1 MESARARGFGIVVL
15 TYLAALALA
24 IAVAAIMGRGA
35 PILTVFVADC
45 AATLVVF
52 AASMAFANSSL
63 YDPYWSVAPPADR
76 RCTGRARCPARPP
89 SPRASGWCSLLV
101 FAWAIRLTANWA
113 RGWPGLHHQD
123 WRYDMLRET
132 ASAPYWLVSLTG
144 IHYFPTLIVF
154 VGCLPLYAGAGGRRA
169 RRSGSLDGLAFAVT
183 AGAIALEGIADE
195 QLRAFNREQAV
206 RARSARAACGAG
218 RATRTIWARWASGGA
233 SGCSRSRPPRPRG
246 TGRAI
251 GPLAI
256 TVMFVAASIPM
267 LERRSLERRPGLRRA
282 REASAGPPAAPA
294 ARVLTAFA

>member
-1 MESARARGFGIVVL
+1 MRAFAVVVA
-15 TYLAALALA
+15 TYLAALASA
-24 IAVAAIMGRGA
+24 IATSALLGQDT

-45 AATLVVF
+45 LATLVVF

-63 YDPYWSVAPPADR
+63 YDPYWSVAPPLIGLYWAS
-76 RCTGRARCPARPP
+76 GLPGSPAVPARQ
-89 SPRASGWCSLLV
+89 WLVLLLV

-123 WRYDMLRET
+123 WRYDMLREN

-154 VGCLPLYAGAGGRRA
+154 VGCLPLYPALAIGTRPLGFV
-169 RRSGSLDGLAFAVT
+169 DGLAAAVT

-195 QLRAFNREQAV
+195 QLRAFNRSKQSGEIC
-206 RARSARAACGAG
+206 ARGLWGWSRHPNYLGEMGFWWGLWLFALAAAPEWYW
-218 RATRTIWARWASGGA
+218 T
-233 SGCSRSRPPRPRG
+233 
-246 TGRAI
+246 AI

-267 LERRSLERRPGLRRA
+267 LERRSHERRPGYAEHASRVPVLLPRRP
-282 REASAGPPAAPA
+282 RG
-294 ARVLTAFA
+294 RV